1 MEGRGGDKG
10 DKRRGRRSVMVTFT
24 DNREPYGVVTYP
36 EEVVHG
42 QSHLQASVVAGLHDD
57 VVGDEVGTQHEAE
70 GD

>member
-1 MEGRGGDKG
+1 
-10 DKRRGRRSVMVTFT
+10 MVTFT